1 MDIRAVVVAR
11 RRSGRVDP
19 LTPVGGV
26 PMVVR
31 AVRTLLAGAPVEHV
45 LVLAEAHRHDA
56 IARACSGLP
65 VDLREDLPLRAHT
78 GQRAPATPGD
88 GRSGESDFLLLHDA
102 VRPLTPTA
110 LVAAVVAAAGDGD
123 VVVPL
128 LPLADTVKLVD
139 ADGLVTATPDRAGLR
154 VLQTPHAVRIGPAE
168 SEADPFDVAARLA
181 VGGSVLP
188 VAGDPLAFP
197 VHTAWDLELAELLI
211 GGAGR

>member
-11 RRSGRVDP
+11 RRSGQFDP

-31 AVRTLLAGAPVEHV
+31 AVRTLLAGAPVDHV

-56 IARACSGLP
+56 IGRACSGLP
-65 VDLREDLPLRAHT
+65 VALREVLPLRAHA
-78 GQRAPATPGD
+78 GQRATPASGD
-88 GRSGESDFLLLHDA
+88 GRSGESDFFLLHDA
-102 VRPLTPTA
+102 ARPLTPAA
-110 LVAAVVAAAGDGD
+110 LVAAVVAAAAGGNT
-123 VVVPL
+123 VVPL

-139 ADGLVTATPDRAGLR
+139 AGGLVTATPDRAGLR

-168 SEADPFDVAARLA
+168 SDADPLDVAARLA
-181 VGGSVLP
+181 VDGSVIA
-188 VAGDPLAFP
+188 VDGDPLAFP

-211 GGAGR
+211 DGTGR

>member
-1 MDIRAVVVAR
+1 
-11 RRSGRVDP
+11 
-19 LTPVGGV
+19 
-26 PMVVR
+26 
-31 AVRTLLAGAPVEHV
+31 
-45 LVLAEAHRHDA
+45 
-56 IARACSGLP
+56 
-65 VDLREDLPLRAHT
+65 HT

-88 GRSGESDFLLLHDA
+88 GRSGESDFFLLHDA
-102 VRPLTPTA
+102 ARPLTPPA
-110 LVAAVVAAAGDGD
+110 LVAAVVAAVGDGD

-211 GGAGR
+211 GGAAR